1 MSAAVAPIVA
11 PDIESALFADGH
23 ALVPGLI
30 DATECAMLRTLYQR
44 DELFRSRVV
53 MERHRFGRGEYRYFA
68 YPLPPLVE
76 RLRRQTYDLLAPLA
90 NRWME
95 RLGSAERFPL
105 ELSQM
110 LARCGASEQTRPTPL
125 LLKYGVGDFN
135 CLHQDLYGDVAFP
148 LQMTVF
154 LNAPNDDYTGGE
166 FVLAEQRPRSQ
177 TRVDVLL
184 PARGDAIIFPNRLRP
199 VTGTRG
205 TYRATVRHGVSAVR
219 SGERYTLGLIFHD
232 AR

>member
-1 MSAAVAPIVA
+1 MIAPVTVAADAIQR
-11 PDIESALFADGH
+11 ALFADGH

-30 DATECAMLRTLYQR
+30 DARECAALRSSYER
-44 DELFRSRVV
+44 DGLFRSRVI

-76 RLRRQTYDLLAPLA
+76 RLRREMYTLLAPLA
-90 NRWME
+90 NEWME
-95 RLGSAERFPL
+95 RLGRAGRFPL
-105 ELSQM
+105 DLDEL
-110 LARCGASEQTRPTPL
+110 LARCGEHEQTRPTPL
-125 LLKYGVGDFN
+125 LLKYGAGDFN
-135 CLHQDLYGDVAFP
+135 CLHQDLYGEIAFP
-148 LQMTVF
+148 LQVTVF

-166 FVLAEQRPRSQ
+166 FVLAEQRPRTQ
-177 TRVDVLL
+177 TRIEVLA
-184 PARGDAIIFPNRLRP
+184 PQRGDALVFPNRYRP

-205 TYRATVRHGVSAVR
+205 IYRSAVRHGVSTVR

>member
-1 MSAAVAPIVA
+1 MTAPVPAAA
-11 PDIESALFADGH
+11 DIERTLFADGH
-23 ALVPGLI
+23 ALVPGLL
-30 DATECAMLRTLYQR
+30 DGAQCAALQASYER

-53 MERHRFGRGEYRYFA
+53 MERHRFGRGEYRYFT

-76 RLRRQTYDLLAPLA
+76 RLRREMYGLLAPLA

-105 ELSQM
+105 DLELL
-110 LARCGASEQTRPTPL
+110 LARCGEHEQTRPTPL
-125 LLKYGVGDFN
+125 LLKYGAGDFN
-135 CLHQDLYGDVAFP
+135 CLHQDLYGEIAFP
-148 LQMTVF
+148 LQATVF
-154 LNAPNDDYTGGE
+154 LNAPEVEYTGGE

-177 TRVDVLL
+177 TRVEVLA
-184 PARGDAIIFPNRLRP
+184 PHCGDALIFPNRYRP
-199 VTGTRG
+199 VAGARR
-205 TYRATVRHGVSAVR
+205 TYRSAVRHGVSTVR